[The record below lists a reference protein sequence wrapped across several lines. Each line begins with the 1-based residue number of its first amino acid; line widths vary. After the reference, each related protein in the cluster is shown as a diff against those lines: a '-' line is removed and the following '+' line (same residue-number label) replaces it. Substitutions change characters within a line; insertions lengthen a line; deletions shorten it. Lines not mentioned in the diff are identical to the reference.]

1 MRQLADAAMAFAYAD
16 GAIAPALS
24 VPRCSLGK
32 LHAFHRCLFV
42 CVCVYD
48 ESISVSRGVC
58 YRERNC
64 VCVYV
69 HVLCMCVCACGSVRG
84 SVSVRESV

>member
-24 VPRCSLGK
+24 V
-32 LHAFHRCLFV
+32 LHAAPSANSMHSTGVCLCVCACMMKVSVCHEV
-42 CVCVYD
+42 CVT
-48 ESISVSRGVC
+48 E
-58 YRERNC
+58 REI